1 MKSTAFR
8 FKRTAIVLAA
18 ALAVACGLVCP
29 SRAFAS
35 SDVVAYS
42 GEGATRENY
51 SSVSDA
57 ISAGYSGKTI
67 VMAKD
72 WESSDTITIAD
83 SKSVTIDMN
92 GHRITSSNSDYA
104 IRLNEHATLTLTSS
118 ASTEFSFRGHDFDL
132 DDWTDLK
139 LVSGGL
145 IIDTDDDGAAGI
157 RMDKWSTVKLANV
170 AVAGCGGSG
179 IVTKDNCT
187 IEMSKGASIQSNYAD
202 FRGGGIE
209 FGSDCSLT
217 MDNASIT
224 SNKSYWWGG
233 GIFASSGLT
242 VDLKNF
248 AKIDKNNGGAGG
260 GIYLNKS
267 KFSITS
273 SDNTGS
279 ISENLAWVADSSAF
293 ATNSSGGAIHAD
305 SYSGEN
311 EGLIKG
317 LNFKNN
323 RSGCDA
329 GAIEVDQEYVRI
341 VDCVITG
348 NKAKQAGG
356 GVYVNNDECSIVDC
370 TITDNVCN
378 NYNYVVANYEGGGV
392 FVSYK
397 YDLYLNGV
405 CTIENNLR
413 YADSDDSSG
422 TEVITGSADDLF
434 LSTISGSTGYA
445 YIKGGVEDG
454 SRVGIRTGIE
464 GERLL
469 GKSIS
474 TYVAGTY
481 FSDTDGYWI
490 SHGSDH
496 DGDLW
501 QRTGAT
507 VFNVY
512 VGGKSAG
519 QFASGATVKLQATSF
534 ANGDKFWRWSK
545 DKSSG
550 LSPFD
555 SYVQDV
561 YDPSLTITM
570 PQNDVD
576 LAFDTYDLAGSVTLM
591 VDKPVAGGAL
601 ATTARVYVADGRFE
615 IVPITWTDAGGAT
628 VTSAEYGG
636 AYSFSVS
643 APRSQ
648 SNGFGF
654 SEDVTKDS
662 VRICWTGSDEV
673 GLATASAS
681 VDSEGKLN
689 VTSAAYETEKLS
701 VASVEAANAS
711 INAGASK
718 DDLLAAVP
726 ASAGATLS
734 NGDKATLAIDRD
746 AIVWPEGL
754 LDGEDKVADVGTDA
768 KTFVFDLPLAASSAV
783 SDADGH
789 CCELTLTV
797 EPSEEIVAPTISL
810 AGGTYNRYDSATK
823 LGDDLTLA
831 VGVASSAAETTISYK
846 LTEGGKTETGTAGSG
861 VVVLTGRANESVTYE
876 LEVWAVRGGLSSEP
890 VKATYVLD
898 DTLNKQVKIAC
909 TDTALYTA
917 GETRWSDEKTITA
930 NIGAS
935 VSVTAPTEDAR
946 VFDHWEWTGRPPT
959 EDADLTQETLQIKSF
974 SPEYSGNI
982 MAVYTPVITAVDLGV
997 DVPQAHAALAP
1008 NATVGIM
1015 VGSEDASKNITD
1027 YLAGDGALTWSPAG
1041 EAAAHDTCYNAS
1053 LSLVTSSSASGVKY
1067 SVASALKLYINGL
1080 EVEGAGWIDSDAQTL
1095 NVAFPNTGPYEYA
1108 SYEGFEDVSLS
1119 YEQAWGYQAG
1129 QDAGKSESWGL
1140 PKQVKVTYK
1149 CGDTE
1154 LLDVSWDTVTG
1165 FDKTDL
1171 GEQTF
1176 TVTGKISF
1184 PEYVDNEDAPE
1195 SVSVSVRVAA
1205 AAKLGAPAASPASG
1219 TYKEAQKVSLSC
1231 DDKDATIYYTL
1242 DGTEPT
1248 EGSLVYDG
1256 DPVEIS
1262 ASASLKARAFCEG
1275 AAPSDTAT
1283 FEYVIED
1290 SKPDPEPKPE
1300 PEPSPATYTVTFATG
1315 EGSAVKEQSVES
1327 GKCASKPDDPTRE
1340 GYEFSGWYTDEA
1352 CANAYDFAT
1361 PVTGDLTLYAKWAVK
1376 QDDQGDDPDGSDHGS
1391 DGDGADESGDPADD
1405 GRPDAPGKTNKRGG
1419 ALPTTGDAPAV
1430 ASLVAAAAV
1439 PLGVAGAFLHRRR

>member
-1 MKSTAFR
+1 MKSAAFR
-8 FKRTAIVLAA
+8 FKSIAIVLAA
-18 ALAVACGLVCP
+18 ALAVACGFACP
-29 SRAFAS
+29 ARAFAA

-92 GHRITSSNSDYA
+92 GHCIKSSNSDYA

-118 ASTEFSFRGHDFDL
+118 VSTEFSFTGHDFDS
-132 DDWTDLK
+132 DSWTDLK

-145 IIDTDDDGAAGI
+145 ISDTDDDGAAGI

-170 AVAGCGGSG
+170 AVAGNGGTG

-187 IEMSKGASIQSNYAD
+187 IEMSKGASIQSNYAEW
-202 FRGGGIE
+202 RGGGIE

-217 MDNASIT
+217 MNNASIT
-224 SNKSYWWGG
+224 SNKCNWWGG
-233 GIFASSGLT
+233 GIFASSGLS
-242 VDLKNF
+242 VELKNS
-248 AKIDKNNGGAGG
+248 AKIDKNNAGAGG

-279 ISENLAWVADSSAF
+279 ISGNVAWVADSSAF

-317 LNFKNN
+317 LSFKNN

-356 GVYVNNDECSIVDC
+356 GVYVNNDQCSIVDC

-378 NYNYVVANYEGGGV
+378 NHNYVVANYEGGGV

-474 TYVAGTY
+474 TYAAGTY

-512 VGGKSAG
+512 VNGASAG
-519 QFASGATVKLQATSF
+519 QYAPGASVKLQATSF

-561 YDPSLTITM
+561 YNPSLTFTM
-570 PQNDVD
+570 PQNDVE
-576 LAFDTYDLAGSVTLM
+576 LGFDTYDLAGSVTLM
-591 VDKPVAGGAL
+591 VDKPVAGEAL

-615 IVPITWTDAGGAT
+615 IVPVTWTDAGGAT
-628 VTSAEYGG
+628 VTAAEYGG

-654 SEDVTKDS
+654 SEDITKDN

-689 VTSAAYETEKLS
+689 ATSAAYETEKLTVSS
-701 VASVEAANAS
+701 VDEASGNVLALSS
-711 INAGASK
+711 IG
-718 DDLLAAVP
+718 DLRAVIP
-726 ASAGATLS
+726 TSVGATLS
-734 NGDKATLAIDRD
+734 DGSCVTLSIDKGG
-746 AIVWPEGL
+746 IVWPDGL
-754 LDGEDKVADVGTDA
+754 LDGDSVADVEDDA
-768 KTFVFDLPLAASSAV
+768 VTYEFDLPLAESV
-783 SDADGH
+783 EVPDAKNH
-789 CCELTLTV
+789 VCRFTLTV
-797 EPSEEIVAPTISL
+797 LPATEIPSPSLSL
-810 AGGTYNRYDSATK
+810 AGGTYNRYSGSTK
-823 LGDDLTLA
+823 LSDDLKLNVTAACPVKGASIRYKVDDGAECAYASAGIMLA
-831 VGVASSAAETTISYK
+831 GERDK
-846 LTEGGKTETGTAGSG
+846 
-861 VVVLTGRANESVTYE
+861 SVTRK
-876 LEVWAVRGGLSSEP
+876 LEVWSVRGEAESAHVTVS
-890 VKATYVLD
+890 YVLD
-898 DTLNKQVKIAC
+898 DTLNKQVEIEC
-909 TDTALYTA
+909 TDTALYEEGDA
-917 GETRWSDEKTITA
+917 RWSVDLTVIA
-930 NIGAS
+930 NIGEA
-935 VSVTAPTEDAR
+935 VSVTAPTEDGR
-946 VFDHWEWTGRPPT
+946 TFDHWEWEGRPPT
-959 EDADLTQETLQIKSF
+959 EDGDLTQETLQIKSF
-974 SPEYSGNI
+974 NPDYSGSI
-982 MAVYTPVITAVDLGV
+982 KAVYTPVITAVDLGV
-997 DVPQAHAALAP
+997 AVPQAHADLSKK
-1008 NATVGIM
+1008 ATVGVM
-1015 VGSEDASKNITD
+1015 VGSETKAKDITD
-1027 YLAGDGALTWSPAG
+1027 YLAGNGMLTWSPADG
-1041 EAAAHDTCYNAS
+1041 VAGHDTCYIAS
-1053 LSLVTSSSASGVKY
+1053 LSLATDSSISGVKY
-1067 SVASALKLYINGL
+1067 TVASALKLYINGNR
-1080 EVEGAGWIDSDAQTL
+1080 VEGAGWVDSSIQTL
-1095 NVAFPNTGPYEYA
+1095 YAAFPNTGPYEYD
-1108 SYEGFEDVSLS
+1108 SCDDIEDVSLS
-1119 YEQAWGYQAG
+1119 YADAWGYQTR
-1129 QDAGKSESWGL
+1129 QDAGQTESWGL
-1140 PKQVKVTYK
+1140 PNQVKVTYK
-1149 CGDTE
+1149 CGETAM
-1154 LLDVSWDTVTG
+1154 LDVSWDTVTG
-1165 FDKTDL
+1165 FEKDDL
-1171 GEQTF
+1171 GEQTL
-1176 TVTGKISF
+1176 TATGSISF
-1184 PEYVDNEDAPE
+1184 PSNVDNEDAPE
-1195 SVSVSVRVAA
+1195 TVSVTVHVAA
-1205 AAKLGAPAASPASG
+1205 ATKLGAPVASPEGG
-1219 TYKEAQKVSLSC
+1219 TYGSAQRVSLSC
-1231 DDKDATIYYTL
+1231 DEKDATIRYTL

-1248 EGSLVYDG
+1248 EESPVYDG
-1256 DPVEIS
+1256 DPIEIS
-1262 ASASLKARAFCEG
+1262 ATATLKAKTFCEG
-1275 AAPSDTAT
+1275 YAPSDVAA
-1283 FEYVIED
+1283 FEYVIDAGDGDGDD
-1290 SKPDPEPKPE
+1290 SGDGSDSGEGDGSADDGQTDGSGVDGKKTPLLP
-1300 PEPSPATYTVTFATG
+1300 ATG
-1315 EGSAVKEQSVES
+1315 EL
-1327 GKCASKPDDPTRE
+1327 AS
-1340 GYEFSGWYTDEA
+1340 SLA
-1352 CANAYDFAT
+1352 
-1361 PVTGDLTLYAKWAVK
+1361 PVLA
-1376 QDDQGDDPDGSDHGS
+1376 
-1391 DGDGADESGDPADD
+1391 
-1405 GRPDAPGKTNKRGG
+1405 G
-1419 ALPTTGDAPAV
+1419 AL
-1430 ASLVAAAAV
+1430 SLTA
-1439 PLGVAGAFLHRRR
+1439 LGLSLRRRG